1 MRDETAAAAPS
12 LIQTGAA
19 PLQPP
24 APLNGRERRR
34 AAYAALD
41 LGTNNCRLLIAEPTF
56 SGFRVID
63 AFSRIVRLGEGLG
76 TSDRLSEIA
85 IERTVEALRICRTK
99 MQARG
104 VQRAKVIATEACR
117 FAVNGAAFVE
127 RVVKPLVGGREVLA
141 PADLDTIT
149 AAANPHSRC
158 AIGIMLAVSGVPS
171 LFAIRR
177 FIGPAATRRG

>member
-1 MRDETAAAAPS
+1 MRDESAAAAPFR
-12 LIQTGAA
+12 IQTGAA

-24 APLNGRERRR
+24 APIPGRERRR
-34 AAYAALD
+34 ATYAALD

-76 TSDRLSEIA
+76 TSDRLSDAA

-117 FAVNGAAFVE
+117 LAVNG
-127 RVVKPLVGGREVLA
+127 
-141 PADLDTIT
+141 
-149 AAANPHSRC
+149 
-158 AIGIMLAVSGVPS
+158 
-171 LFAIRR
+171 
-177 FIGPAATRRG
+177 